1 MKGKRQEGKAKGKS
15 LSDLRN
21 MNYILAIDI
30 GTTAFKAAVFDE
42 YGLERGAQ
50 TKEYS
55 ILTEHAG
62 WAEMD
67 PEVYLETFQ
76 LATRAAIQKAGIEPE
91 EILSIGMS
99 AQGETSIFLDEEM
112 KPLRNAIVWFDTRA
126 TEEAEEIVE
135 EFGIEQIQKKT
146 GQVAAD
152 SIWPGAKLL
161 WIKKHEPELYQRIG
175 KIVQLKG
182 YFSYILTGN
191 MCCEDSIL
199 GSSMYWDI
207 NSRKYWS
214 EMLDFLGISE
224 NQLPKIARPGEDMG
238 YITEE
243 AAIRFGLSTKT
254 RVNIGGI
261 DLGCGAIG
269 VGNIYPGTFSDSMGS
284 AICTVTQT
292 KKPVLD
298 PDRQMPCYCSALP
311 GHYMI
316 HAYATGGM
324 FMRWFRDAFCELES
338 QVEKQT
344 GKNTYDQLDALAET
358 IPIGADGLIA
368 LPHLQGSGPP
378 DFNPNMK
385 ATFYGL
391 TLAHKKGHFAR
402 AIMESVAMV
411 LCRMIEGTRELGVD
425 VKNVIVLGGGAKSPL
440 WCQIMADAT
449 GLPIMIMKNQENECC
464 LGAAI
469 LAGVAAGLWE
479 SVEQAVDATVERKQ
493 LYEPDPK
500 AHQEYQKL
508 LKEYKRLMLCMQ
520 EMTK

>member
-1 MKGKRQEGKAKGKS
+1 
-15 LSDLRN
+15 

-42 YGLERGAQ
+42 YGLERASQ
-50 TKEYS
+50 TKEYT
-55 ILTEHAG
+55 ILTEKAG
-62 WAEMD
+62 WAEVD

-76 LATRAAIQKAGIEPE
+76 LAARAAIAKAGISPD

-99 AQGETSIFLDEEM
+99 SQGETSVFLDENM
-112 KPLRNAIVWFDTRA
+112 KPLRKAIVWFDTRA
-126 TEEAEEIVE
+126 AEEAQEIVD
-135 EFGIEQIQKKT
+135 EFGIEQIQRRT
-146 GQVAAD
+146 GQVGAD

-161 WIKKHEPELYQRIG
+161 WLKKNEPDVYQRLG

-182 YFSYILTGN
+182 YLSYILTGT

-207 NSRKYWS
+207 NTREYWS

-224 NQLPKIARPGEDMG
+224 NQLPKIARPGENVG
-238 YITEE
+238 YVTEK
-243 AAIRFGLSTKT
+243 AALRFGLSTKT
-254 RVNIGGI
+254 MVNIGGI

-269 VGNIYPGTFSDSMGS
+269 VGNVHPGTFSDSMGS

-292 KKPVLD
+292 EKPVLD
-298 PDRQMPCYCSALP
+298 PSRQMPCYCSALP

-324 FMRWFRDAFCELES
+324 FMRWFRDAFCELEM

-344 GKNTYDQLDALAET
+344 GQNVYDQLDALAEN
-358 IPIGADGLIA
+358 IPIGSDGLIA

-385 ATFYGL
+385 AMFYGL

-411 LCRMIEGTRELGVD
+411 LCRMIEATKELGVD
-425 VKNVIVLGGGAKSPL
+425 VENVIVLGGGAKSEL

-449 GLPIMIMKNQENECC
+449 GLPITIMKNQENECC

-469 LAGVAAGLWE
+469 LAGVACGLWA
-479 SVEQAVDATVERKQ
+479 SIDQAVEATVEKKK
-493 LYEPDPK
+493 LYEPNPENH
-500 AHQEYQKL
+500 AAYQKL
-508 LKEYKRLMLCMQ
+508 LEKYKGLMACMQ
-520 EMTK
+520 EIRS